1 MLKKMFGK
9 GGEKELKHDDMD
21 EMFAVEEVVKQIP
34 QKDEVE
40 VIKNIEKEK
49 SILPE
54 TEQLIETPIE
64 EKTVENK
71 SEINMQ
77 KENEQLISDEVV
89 LEESKPKINPFAK
102 HFQQKTIEE
111 KTESTKTSFFDK
123 AKSLSENLVS
133 KVEKKIEKLGE
144 DKPINSETESEIIKK
159 YEKLSLKLKQLENEL
174 EEVRSENNVATKVD
188 IVLSENLKFEDLIS
202 KMEQSGGFMKQIAFY
217 LKNEVNNVVQN
228 YIEEKME
235 NIIDRIKAIKLEE
248 LQLKNKANITL
259 EELDAKIGL
268 HKKQI
273 VILENDIENKTS
285 SIKELDKQILNEEET
300 LKNIAEENNRQNSA
314 LLELKRNV
322 EEEKKRALAN
332 LELYR
337 AEEKQKVDIEINL
350 YKENAKEEI
359 KENIDI
365 QLEIQIEEKLK
376 DFENL
381 FKNLSGELKQQIL
394 SKLLNK

>member
-1 MLKKMFGK
+1 MFGK

>member
-9 GGEKELKHDDMD
+9 VGDNKEEHDDMD
-21 EMFAVEEVVKQIP
+21 DMFAVEEVVKQIP
-34 QKDEVE
+34 QKEDNISEQ
-40 VIKNIEKEK
+40 NIE
-49 SILPE
+49 
-54 TEQLIETPIE
+54 
-64 EKTVENK
+64 N
-71 SEINMQ
+71 EIKINQ
-77 KENEQLISDEVV
+77 DQEVV
-89 LEESKPKINPFAK
+89 PLVDSNFENVEEVKPSEEFQNQQEVKPSEELKTKTNPFAK
-102 HFQQKTIEE
+102 HFQQKTVEE
-111 KTESTKTSFFDK
+111 NNEQPMKTSFFDK

-133 KVEKKIEKLGE
+133 KVEKKIEQFGE
-144 DKPINSETESEIIKK
+144 DKPINPENESEIIKK
-159 YEKLSLKLKQLENEL
+159 YEKLSLKLKQLENEI

-188 IVLSENLKFEDLIS
+188 IILSENLKFEDLIS

-235 NIIDRIKAIKLEE
+235 NIIDRIKSIKLEE

-259 EELDAKIGL
+259 EELDSKIGI

-285 SIKELDKQILNEEET
+285 SIKELEKQILNEEET
-300 LKNIAEENNRQNSA
+300 LKNISEENNRQNSA

-332 LELYR
+332 LELYK
-337 AEEKQKVDIEINL
+337 AEEKLKVDTEINL